1 VLQPNNISIRNKLIL
16 MQVFTSVIVLGLCF
30 GIFII
35 TDIRSYKLRKESSL
49 LSLAQLLGTSNIS
62 AIEFQDN
69 ETANAS
75 LAALQHLSPEIVHA
89 TIADKQGKVFAR
101 YKKPGVEISE
111 IPPSLSKRKSLFTR
125 DRFYVANNIVSG
137 NEVIGRIYVESEL
150 SELAQIRRGK
160 IEIAG
165 ILLLAAILLSFL
177 IAVIIQTYISRRLL
191 NLVNTMQRVS
201 KTGNYDQQIT
211 DSGKDEISFLVR
223 EFNNLLQEVKQN
235 QQRKDEFIGIASHE
249 LKTPLTSVKG
259 YTELLNMIE
268 DKQPNKQYVQK
279 VLDNVIKLEKLVQ
292 DLLDVSKIQ
301 SGQLELTMKKFDVD
315 QLIDETIASVQ
326 MISGTHSIT
335 RENHTGHILVS
346 GDRQRIEQVL
356 TNLLSNAI
364 KYSPGENQVSVSS
377 SKTDKDVII
386 KIRDYGIGVAKDERQ
401 NIFERFYRAKGT
413 SITISGFGLGLY
425 ICRDIIK
432 RHKGKIWVEEE
443 GDKGS
448 AFYFSLPLE
457 QSIRIN

>member
-1 VLQPNNISIRNKLIL
+1 MQPNNISIRNKLIL
-16 MQVFTSVIVLGLCF
+16 MQVFTSLIVLGLCF

-35 TDIRSYKLRKESSL
+35 TDIRSYKLRKENDL

-69 ETANAS
+69 EAANAS
-75 LAALQHLSPEIVHA
+75 LADLQHMSDDIVHA
-89 TIADKQGKVFAR
+89 TIADKNGKLFAR
-101 YKKPGVEISE
+101 YKKPGVQIGE
-111 IPPSLSKRKSLFTR
+111 IPPSLSRRKSLFT
-125 DRFYVANNIVSG
+125 DNRFYVASNIVSG
-137 NEVIGRIYVESEL
+137 NEVIGRIYIESEL
-150 SELAQIRRGK
+150 SELALIRRNK

-165 ILLLAAILLSFL
+165 ILLVAAIILSFL
-177 IAVIIQTYISRRLL
+177 IAVVIQTYISRRLL
-191 NLVNTMQRVS
+191 NLVNTMQNVS
-201 KTGNYDQQIT
+201 STGNYDQKIAN
-211 DSGKDEISFLVR
+211 SGKDEISILVK
-223 EFNNLLQEVKQN
+223 EFNHLLEEVKLN

-279 VLDNVIKLEKLVQ
+279 VLQNVIKLEKLIQ

-301 SGQLELTMKKFDVD
+301 SGQLELTMKEFDVD
-315 QLIDETIASVQ
+315 QLIDETINSVQ
-326 MISGTHSIT
+326 MITGTHSIT
-335 RENHTGHILVS
+335 RETTSGNVTIS

-364 KYSPGENQVSVSS
+364 KYSPGENKVSVSS
-377 SKTDKDVII
+377 SKTDKEVII
-386 KIRDYGIGVAKDERQ
+386 KIRDYGMGVAKDERQ
-401 NIFERFYRAKGT
+401 TIFERFYRAKGT

-432 RHKGKIWVEEE
+432 RHKGNIWVEEE
-443 GDKGS
+443 GEKGS

-457 QSIRIN
+457 QNGRIH